1 MENNTTPKLS
11 LKKETIT
18 RLNDDQLAK
27 FVGGTAAE
35 GERSCDRAS
44 CNSQTNSG
52 SCGTESCNCD
62 TKTEELALV

>member
-1 MENNTTPKLS
+1 MENKTTPKLS

-35 GERSCDRAS
+35 GDRSCENAS
-44 CNSQTNSG
+44 CNSQANSG
-52 SCGTESCNCD
+52 SCSTESCNCD
-62 TKTEELALV
+62 TKTEEVGLA